1 MTIAVLC
8 DFDDTIT
15 MQNVAHLILERFGD
29 GSWRE
34 VRRRYLDGLASAEDY
49 FEKQF
54 TKLGA
59 SRSEMQAHVRVAGS
73 LRDGFVELAGYCRER
88 DIELAVVTV
97 GLDFYVEALLEQH
110 GLDWIPTY
118 AVGTSFTSDG
128 MQFQQMNFGRLCQRW
143 GICKCEV
150 VERYRKN
157 GRRVVYVGDGRN
169 DLCPARRSDDV
180 FARDE
185 LLRLCQE
192 ESILFHPFD
201 DFTDVMTGLER
212 LPTL

>member
-1 MTIAVLC
+1 MSIAVLC

-15 MQNVAHLILERFGD
+15 LENVAHLILERFGD

-49 FEKQF
+49 FEEQF
-54 TKLGA
+54 AKLGA
-59 SRSEMQAHVRVAGS
+59 TRSEMQAHVRVAGS

-110 GLDWIPTY
+110 GLGWIPTY
-118 AVGTSFTSDG
+118 AVGTSFTSGG
-128 MQFQQMNFGRLCQRW
+128 MQFQQMNSGQLCQRW

-150 VERYRKN
+150 VERYREN

-169 DLCPARRSDDV
+169 DLCPARRSDVV

-185 LLRLCQE
+185 LLRLCRE
-192 ESILFHPFD
+192 EGIPFHRFD
-201 DFTDVMTGLER
+201 DFTDVMAGLDR
-212 LPTL
+212 L